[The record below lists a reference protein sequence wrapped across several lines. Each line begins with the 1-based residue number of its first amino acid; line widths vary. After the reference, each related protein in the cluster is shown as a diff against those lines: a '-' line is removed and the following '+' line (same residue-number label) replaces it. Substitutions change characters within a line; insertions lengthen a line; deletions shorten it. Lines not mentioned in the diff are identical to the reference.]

1 MLPMAPGQFGVECT
15 EGDTS
20 THHTVTVPERLLDD
34 IALPRVDPLR
44 LVEESF
50 AFLLEREPPTS
61 IMASF
66 ELTDI
71 SRFFPE
77 YGEEMRVRLQ

>member
-1 MLPMAPGQFGVECT
+1 MAPGEFGVECDDD
-15 EGDTS
+15 GS
-20 THHTVTVPERLLDD
+20 VTHHTVTVPERLLDD
-34 IALPRVDPLR
+34 IGSPRVDPMQ
-44 LVEESF
+44 LVEASV

-66 ELTDI
+66 ALTDI

-77 YGEEMRVRLQ
+77 YVEEMRTRLR